1 MCLVAAL
8 EQAGRVGASPLASM
22 WCPHVYP
29 AFPLLLCFLPSF
41 YLSITVH
48 VLALHSSHACQFI
61 VFASPFF
68 LLASRHLLLYFIIER
83 RAIFLLLFFKRNAKG
98 TLPVIADELTHAC
111 LLAPFE
117 VKSNKGCCVV
127 CAARSWTGDVIVYS
141 FFFHPLTAELHRKL
155 ATIFKIMLA
164 FFEFPCTSLCFL
176 LLMLLALLCVLAACT
191 LIESNTK

>member
-1 MCLVAAL
+1 MKDLVFVSSVLAIDCDFNTTLHIYIKKRSFPLCLVAAL

-141 FFFHPLTAELHRKL
+141 FFFIH
-155 ATIFKIMLA
+155 
-164 FFEFPCTSLCFL
+164 
-176 LLMLLALLCVLAACT
+176 
-191 LIESNTK
+191 